1 MSHTGTLRLYEIVS
15 IGRTRGASDVHI
27 AEHSPVVFRVDGRLD
42 RLPGWT
48 VDRSEIEAF
57 LRASIDAVSL
67 GRLQIH
73 GNADGS
79 IQRPDTGPVRIHAY
93 RNRSGVRLAIRLLAP
108 HAPAFEELGLPSVVG
123 TLVERRSGLILFTG
137 PTGSGKST
145 AMAALIDRINRT
157 QERHIVTVEDPVEY
171 YHEPKRSII
180 AHCEVG
186 ADVSSFAEA
195 LRGFMRADPDVIMV
209 GELRDLETMS
219 AAITAAETGHLILGT
234 LHSPE
239 TAVSIDRLIDSFPAR
254 QQQQVRTQLSQ
265 ALVAVIGMRL
275 LARRNG
281 PGRRAAAEVLL
292 GTDAVRS
299 IVREGKTHQLRNAI
313 ATGRAFGM
321 QTLETHLSDLVV
333 RGEVTLEAA
342 RSVAEHPMDIREPVR
357 SAV

>member
-1 MSHTGTLRLYEIVS
+1 VSHLGTLRFYEILS
-15 IGRTRGASDVHI
+15 IGRSRGASDVHVGER
-27 AEHSPVVFRVDGRLD
+27 ASVVFRIDGRLD
-42 RLPGWT
+42 RLSGWSLE
-48 VDRSEIEAF
+48 RREIEAF
-57 LRASIDAVSL
+57 LSDSLDAASLA
-67 GRLQIH
+67 RLHSH

-79 IQRPDTGPVRIHAY
+79 IQRPDTGPLRIHAY

-108 HAPAFEELGLPSVVG
+108 RPPALEDLGLPSVVAA
-123 TLVERRSGLILFTG
+123 LVDRPSGLILFTG

-145 AMAALIDRINRT
+145 AMAALVDRINRT
-157 QERHIVTVEDPVEY
+157 QERHIVTIEDPVEY
-171 YHEPKRSII
+171 YHEPQRSIV

-219 AAITAAETGHLILGT
+219 AAITAAETGHLILAT

-254 QQQQVRTQLSQ
+254 QQHQVRTQLSQ
-265 ALVAVIGMRL
+265 ALVAVIGLRL
-275 LARRNG
+275 LVRRNG

-292 GTDAVRS
+292 GTDAVRA
-299 IVREGKTHQLRNAI
+299 IIREGKTHQLRNAI

-333 RGEVTLEAA
+333 RGEVTLDAA
-342 RSVAEHPMDIREPVR
+342 RTVAEHPADVREPVR
-357 SAV
+357 NAG